1 MIGMIEA
8 GVVELA
14 PLENLVEAVGQI
26 LLGLKQILTVL
37 ATEVFS
43 APVLPILVWSLFWL
57 FAVDWT
63 RLRQIILKGGWL
75 GVVLVGVVLVIIWQQ
90 VVPEAEVVLG
100 LEVNGYIEKNRTAGS
115 YEPGS
120 WSRSSRDLGPVA
132 LSANRLDVSP
142 VEVIETSRWSSG
154 RQLLMRSAHSIKTTP
169 GPVSHSSGPRS
180 RNSVS
185 DVSR

>member
-43 APVLPILVWSLFWL
+43 APVLPILLWSLFWL

-75 GVVLVGVVLVIIWQQ
+75 GVVLVGVVMVIIWQQ

-100 LEVNGYIEKNRTAGS
+100 LKVNGYIEKMVYVTALFTVMFVCGAIQLTGCCARCCPAPVT
-115 YEPGS
+115 EPDAGH
-120 WSRSSRDLGPVA
+120 DP
-132 LSANRLDVSP
+132 
-142 VEVIETSRWSSG
+142 
-154 RQLLMRSAHSIKTTP
+154 
-169 GPVSHSSGPRS
+169 
-180 RNSVS
+180 
-185 DVSR
+185 

>member
-75 GVVLVGVVLVIIWQQ
+75 GVVLVGVVMVIIWQQ

-100 LEVNGYIEKNRTAGS
+100 L
-115 YEPGS
+115 
-120 WSRSSRDLGPVA
+120 
-132 LSANRLDVSP
+132 
-142 VEVIETSRWSSG
+142 
-154 RQLLMRSAHSIKTTP
+154 
-169 GPVSHSSGPRS
+169 
-180 RNSVS
+180 
-185 DVSR
+185 